1 MSAVS
6 FMLRDRLS
14 KKDVA
19 GVLSGF
25 QATADEDGW
34 TFPIGNG
41 YTDMA
46 VEIGDN
52 NGLKAI
58 PPAMVKQSA
67 RALGIQFGKPKT
79 RLVVMWFQ
87 DEDDF
92 LWSWVFRLARAF
104 NERWRVVV
112 LSHTSVLYTDLT
124 PRGMPA

>member
-19 GVLSGF
+19 GVLSRF
-25 QATADEDGW
+25 NAIADEDGW
-34 TFPIGNG
+34 TIPIGNG

-52 NGLKAI
+52 DGLKAI
-58 PPAMVKQSA
+58 PPAMLKQSA

-87 DEDDF
+87 DEDDYQ
-92 LWSWVFRLARAF
+92 WSWIFNIARAF
-104 NERWRVVV
+104 NERWRVVILDSGGAV
-112 LSHTSVLYTDLT
+112 YSDLT
-124 PRGMPA
+124 PSAMPT